1 MATLRTSRA
10 RCLPLI
16 SAALLA
22 GVFLGTPAS
31 AGGDWES
38 VRVLKLSRANAISF
52 TLIVAP
58 IPTGTYLSRC
68 SRFEIHGTLRRLEGE
83 WPIGRSNAPSKKE
96 HIAALE
102 YLQSFERRGR
112 PVNFGW
118 IGEGFRAL
126 DPKRP
131 CVVESRGL
139 RVVDGAVVSYFHQT

>member
-1 MATLRTSRA
+1 MDLSQYAP
-10 RCLPLI
+10 LPLI
-16 SAALLA
+16 EENFD
-22 GVFLGTPAS
+22 GVTA
-31 AGGDWES
+31 E
-38 VRVLKLSRANAISF
+38 
-52 TLIVAP
+52 
-58 IPTGTYLSRC
+58 
-68 SRFEIHGTLRRLEGE
+68 
-83 WPIGRSNAPSKKE
+83 E